1 MTPRQ
6 RDVLDF
12 MARYIADRG
21 FSPSYE
27 EIAAALGLAS
37 KSGAYRMVIG
47 LIQRGYL
54 KREHTLGCSRNLV
67 LADSPSLALVPTATL
82 IEELN
87 RRGAK
92 DRHDA

>member
-27 EIAAALGLAS
+27 EISHALGLVSRGNAH
-37 KSGAYRMVIG
+37 KIVEG

-54 KREHTLGCSRNLV
+54 KREHTRGCSRNLV
-67 LADSPSLALVPTATL
+67 LADSPSLASIPTAAL

-87 RRGAK
+87 RRGEK

>member
-27 EIAAALGLAS
+27 EISHALGLAS
-37 KSGAYRMVIG
+37 RSGAHRMVNG

-67 LADSPSLALVPTATL
+67 LTDSPSLALVPTATL